1 MTHFYELSTTTKQQ
15 CEAQAVPHFYAT
27 WQHSAICAFRMPT
40 AAPLARDLSRMDFA
54 TTIGRAHSR
63 CGLLAHGWS
72 RSRILVSYMPLV
84 HQRRPYP
91 RLRRTL
97 SQRAVPQRVVM
108 VNYRS
113 LPDKYANPLHNTA
126 QKCDVVHLRRLL
138 ATPEF
143 VALCPIDTTDLENH
157 TAVHALCS
165 YEGPQPCRE
174 DDRNAEDVEACLQ
187 LLVEAGADLE
197 ARDKL
202 GCSPL
207 QVLAWFSIVKFR
219 TEATLRLTS
228 LLLRHGANG
237 GFLAFELDIALFAA
251 ARDPATARRRMAA
264 SGRLLP
270 SAPCARRRGY
280 PCGACAL

>member
-1 MTHFYELSTTTKQQ
+1 
-15 CEAQAVPHFYAT
+15 
-27 WQHSAICAFRMPT
+27 
-40 AAPLARDLSRMDFA
+40 
-54 TTIGRAHSR
+54 
-63 CGLLAHGWS
+63 
-72 RSRILVSYMPLV
+72 
-84 HQRRPYP
+84 
-91 RLRRTL
+91 
-97 SQRAVPQRVVM
+97 M
-108 VNYRS
+108 VNYQ
-113 LPDKYANPLHNTA
+113 YATALHNA
-126 QKCDVVHLRRLL
+126 AAICDVEALLRCL
-138 ATPEF
+138 TPE
-143 VALCPIDTTDLENH
+143 ALAACPIDTRDRDELES
-157 TAVHALCS
+157 TALHALCR
-165 YEGPQPCRE
+165 YARE
-174 DDRNAEDVEACLQ
+174 YREDESRRVDDRNADIEVCLQ

>member
-1 MTHFYELSTTTKQQ
+1 MRGASS
-15 CEAQAVPHFYAT
+15 AQHFYAT
-27 WQHSAICAFRMPT
+27 WQHSAIGAFRMPT

-126 QKCDVVHLRRLL
+126 QKCDVVHLRR
-138 ATPEF
+138 F
-143 VALCPIDTTDLENH
+143 
-157 TAVHALCS
+157 
-165 YEGPQPCRE
+165 GP
-174 DDRNAEDVEACLQ
+174 
-187 LLVEAGADLE
+187 
-197 ARDKL
+197 ARA
-202 GCSPL
+202 PRRR
-207 QVLAWFSIVKFR
+207 VLAPRGVLLTVMLRVHR
-219 TEATLRLTS
+219 TNNNIFLTQK
-228 LLLRHGANG
+228 
-237 GFLAFELDIALFAA
+237 
-251 ARDPATARRRMAA
+251 
-264 SGRLLP
+264 
-270 SAPCARRRGY
+270 
-280 PCGACAL
+280 